1 MVHRRLHVNGF
12 AENAVLE
19 RSQYSR
25 WDFWVMYMSR
35 TDWIAL
41 VIMGLAF
48 FHIWWALAVI
58 IPYYQMF
65 EVPPTPEEIAEMILQ
80 TSIMDSAVIAV
91 CLVCLL
97 VKSKRLKQVLMST
110 LITAVAYIVLF
121 GMFPGGIR
129 NFRFWEFDII
139 VATIA
144 IIWAIT
150 IYNTL
155 TKKS

>member
-1 MVHRRLHVNGF
+1 MRWSDVF
-12 AENAVLE
+12 ALAV
-19 RSQYSR
+19 
-25 WDFWVMYMSR
+25 
-35 TDWIAL
+35 
-41 VIMGLAF
+41 MGLAF

-58 IPYYQMF
+58 IPYSQML

-80 TSIMDSAVIAV
+80 TIIMDSAVIAV

-110 LITAVAYIVLF
+110 LITAVAYTVLF
-121 GMFPGGIR
+121 AIFPGGIR

-139 VATIA
+139 VAIIA

-150 IYNTL
+150 IYKAL
-155 TKKS
+155 FKKAAHSINNKPTFKMGDQKTFTESSKV

>member
-1 MVHRRLHVNGF
+1 M
-12 AENAVLE
+12 
-19 RSQYSR
+19 
-25 WDFWVMYMSR
+25 MCMSR

-58 IPYYQMF
+58 IPYYRIL

-80 TSIMDSAVIAV
+80 TIIMDSAVIAV

-110 LITAVAYIVLF
+110 LITAVAYTVLF
-121 GMFPGGIR
+121 AMFPGGIR

-155 TKKS
+155 TKES

>member
-1 MVHRRLHVNGF
+1 
-12 AENAVLE
+12 
-19 RSQYSR
+19 
-25 WDFWVMYMSR
+25 MYMSR

-58 IPYYQMF
+58 IPYSQML
-65 EVPPTPEEIAEMILQ
+65 EVPPTPEKLTQMILF
-80 TSIMDSAVIAV
+80 TCTIDPTVIAA

-110 LITAVAYIVLF
+110 LITAVAYTVLF

-139 VATIA
+139 VAIIA

>member
-1 MVHRRLHVNGF
+1 
-12 AENAVLE
+12 
-19 RSQYSR
+19 
-25 WDFWVMYMSR
+25 MSR

-58 IPYYQMF
+58 IPYYRIL
-65 EVPPTPEEIAEMILQ
+65 EVPPTPEMILQ
-80 TSIMDSAVIAV
+80 TIMMDSAVIAV

-110 LITAVAYIVLF
+110 LITAVAYTVLF
-121 GMFPGGIR
+121 AMFPGGIR

-155 TKKS
+155 TKES